1 MRRYLGIA
9 TALMALALPAFGA
22 DDIAAQ
28 LAAKLG
34 VSSKDVTP
42 GPIPGFYSVVLGPQ
56 VVYVTTDGRY
66 LLRGDILDRTDG
78 KNLSAGQRDAAR
90 LAYIASIGEQDMI
103 LFAPPHP
110 KHVLTVLT
118 DIDCGYCRQLAE
130 DMPQLLSMGVELR
143 YIAFPRTGVGSPSW
157 DKAMAVWC
165 AKNRQVAYQYAMR
178 GADIAAGKCDPAP
191 VLAGYEFAQKL
202 GVDGTPVIIDEYGQM
217 IDGYLPPDQ
226 LVKLL
231 DEQSPPTGQPY

>member
-1 MRRYLGIA
+1 MI
-9 TALMALALPAFGA
+9 TVALVAFTQPALAT
-22 DDIAAQ
+22 DDVAAQ

-56 VVYVTTDGRY
+56 VAYVTADGRY
-66 LLRGDILDRTDG
+66 LLRGDILDRSDG

-90 LAYIASIGEQDMI
+90 LAYIASIGEQNMI
-103 LFAPPHP
+103 VFAPPHP

-118 DIDCGYCRQLAE
+118 DIDCGYCRQLAD
-130 DMPQLLSMGVELR
+130 DMPQLLSMGIELR

-157 DKAMAVWC
+157 DKAVAVWC
-165 AKNRQVAYQYAMR
+165 AKNRQVVYQYAMR
-178 GADIAAGKCDPAP
+178 GAKIDGDKCDPAP
-191 VLAGYEFAQKL
+191 VLAGYEFARKL

-226 LVKLL
+226 LLKLL
-231 DEQSPPTGQPY
+231 DEQTPPAGQPY